1 MVKGSWPRLV
11 GDLSHPDQLWGEH
24 EAWRRIVEVAWEANL
39 GAESVLWRLE
49 AEALSRGRI
58 WHGEVREALGK

>member
-24 EAWRRIVEVAWEANL
+24 EAWRRIAEVAWEANM
-39 GAESVLWRLE
+39 GAESVL
-49 AEALSRGRI
+49 
-58 WHGEVREALGK
+58 